1 MSREE
6 MWMNKIK
13 IIESIFELQYYEDE
27 MKAVIFD
34 LDDVLYPL
42 DAYVQS
48 GFHQIS
54 RLFLG
59 HSQEVYDELWD
70 TYGQQR
76 AAEVNGTDD
85 AVSGAIHAML
95 QAQDMD
101 SDEMAEKCLRI
112 YEQHTPRIQ
121 PYDGI
126 IELLEELRE
135 KGMRLGLLTDGSPEM
150 QREKMRALSLIPLF
164 DEIIITDDI
173 AGHGDVMKFRTPN
186 QICFEIMRLRLDVP
200 FEKMGYVGCQQSRH
214 VKTRINRN

>member
-1 MSREE
+1 MIQIENISE
-6 MWMNKIK
+6 IK
-13 IIESIFELQYYEDE
+13 KHISNLR
-27 MKAVIFD
+27 AVIFD
-34 LDDVLYPL
+34 LDDTLYPL
-42 DAYVQS
+42 SEYVQS

-70 TYGQQR
+70 KYGQQR

-112 YEQHTPRIQ
+112 YEQYTPRIQ
-121 PYDGI
+121 PYDGV

-135 KGMRLGLLTDGSPEM
+135 KGVRIGLLTDGSPEM
-150 QREKMRALSLIPLF
+150 QREKMRALGIIPLF

-200 FEKMGYVGCQQSRH
+200 FEKMGYVRCQHS
-214 VKTRINRN
+214 